1 MYGNIGSHFYN
12 ELTYNVTNGTLLLL
26 LLAVYGKVRIVR
38 DCGYITDERDDKEC
52 VKRSGTHDVQV
63 HYCSCTSSECNSG
76 RTLLSSFQLT
86 AVAVLI
92 LIALSSTTRV
102 NIA

>member
-1 MYGNIGSHFYN
+1 MHGNTGFHFYN
-12 ELTYNVTNGTLLLL
+12 ELTYNVTNGTLL

-86 AVAVLI
+86 AAAVLI
-92 LIALSSTTRV
+92 LIALFSTTRGHV